1 MDEQEGRQAMSK
13 RDKDGRPYDSGEYIS
28 ELLAAGL
35 AGMSWEEF
43 DAYRKRQA
51 AEDSCARAWEENNG
65 VS

>member
-1 MDEQEGRQAMSK
+1 MSK

-51 AEDSCARAWEENNG
+51 AEDSEER
-65 VS
+65 